1 MKLRIKELFSQCPFV
16 CLFVSGKASYN
27 FFFLIL
33 PTFKSTRFVACY
45 KAGVFCGAVHD
56 FFSGV
61 MLSAIVD
68 VNTTRELGRVKN

>member
-1 MKLRIKELFSQCPFV
+1 MSFF
-16 CLFVSGKASYN
+16 LFVSVKASYN
-27 FFFLIL
+27 YNIFFFIL

-61 MLSAIVD
+61 MLS
-68 VNTTRELGRVKN
+68 RHRGR

>member
-1 MKLRIKELFSQCPFV
+1 MSFF
-16 CLFVSGKASYN
+16 LFVSVKASYN
-27 FFFLIL
+27 YNIFFIL

-61 MLSAIVD
+61 MLS
-68 VNTTRELGRVKN
+68 RHRGR